1 MKTNL
6 GLVEY
11 CKKQLGLPY
20 WWGTFGQIATKTLY
34 EQKKRQYPN
43 QYLWAD
49 FKNQFG
55 KRVHDCVG
63 LIKGYM
69 WSDEKGHITYN
80 ATQDKDV
87 SGMMKQ
93 CSEIGNVANIPEIP
107 GLLVF
112 MKSHVGVYI
121 GNGKVIEAKGHA
133 YGVVE
138 TELKKRPWDT
148 YGKLSWL
155 EYIEGDNNMLDGKI
169 VTMITRLC
177 DKYGEDVIEKAISRL
192 ADTYIDDGQPAPWAY
207 KEVEE
212 AKQLGLTD
220 ASRPEMFTTR
230 QEAMIM
236 CLRTYKKFKE
246 EEK

>member
-6 GLVEY
+6 GLVAY

-43 QYLWAD
+43 QYLWTD

-55 KRVHDCVG
+55 QRVHDCVG

-69 WSDEKGHITYN
+69 WSDEKGRITYN
-80 ATQDKDV
+80 SLQDKDV

-93 CSEIGNVANIPEIP
+93 CTALGPVCNIPEVP

-138 TELKKRPWDT
+138 TELKKRPWEMF
-148 YGKLSWL
+148 GRLGWL
-155 EYIEGDNNMLDGKI
+155 EYVEEEEEMLDGKI
-169 VTMITRLC
+169 VAMITRLC
-177 DKYGEDVIEKAISRL
+177 TKYDADVIEKAISRL
-192 ADTYIDDGQPAPWAY
+192 TDTFVDDGEPSGWAA

-212 AKQLGLTD
+212 AKELGITD
-220 ASRPEMFTTR
+220 GKNPEMFATR
-230 QEAMIM
+230 QEVMM
-236 CLRTYKKFKE
+236 MNYRTYKKIKE
-246 EEK
+246 EK